1 MFFINDNNNVQ
12 IKEYLRYYS
21 LIQNESY
28 IYIIVDFFFM
38 TMDFSEQYT
47 LKVKPEVCYVIRSP
61 FQAKRINE
69 ELSLLL

>member
-28 IYIIVDFFFM
+28 IYIIVDFFFYDNGFLR
-38 TMDFSEQYT
+38 TIYIEG
-47 LKVKPEVCYVIRSP
+47 E
-61 FQAKRINE
+61 N
-69 ELSLLL
+69 